1 MKSDLLC
8 QYKLKIDFIKS
19 SNQIVSRANPGN
31 LEIIRGKD
39 HKNLFLQSHWSF
51 CYFTKSRV
59 EEFFGKWPFLFLSS
73 VVLCLLCTEEWAWI
87 CDPQPVWCWDW
98 MCAPSCLSSFS

>member
-8 QYKLKIDFIKS
+8 QYKLKVDFIKS

-31 LEIIRGKD
+31 LEIIQSKD

-51 CYFTKSRV
+51 HYFTKSRV
-59 EEFFGKWPFLFLSS
+59 EVALPLPFFCCFVFALY
-73 VVLCLLCTEEWAWI
+73 
-87 CDPQPVWCWDW
+87 
-98 MCAPSCLSSFS
+98 